1 MEEKFIPGR
10 LVCSTAG
17 RDRGKF
23 YLVWHVLS
31 PNLVQ
36 VVNGEERTITAP
48 KKKNVK
54 HLQPYPQLAGEV
66 IERINAGQKI
76 TDPEIKKVLEK
87 LLAGDQAQDY

>member
-23 YLVWHVLS
+23 YLVLHVLS

-36 VVNGEERTITAP
+36 VVNGEERTIQVP
-48 KKKNVK
+48 KKKNIK
-54 HLQPYPQLAGEV
+54 HLKPYPRLAGEV
-66 IERINAGQKI
+66 VEKTNAGQKI
-76 TDPEIKKVLEK
+76 TDKEIREALERM
-87 LLAGDQAQDY
+87 LAEV